1 MLIILRR
8 WFYCIL
14 IFFVMSVELRS
25 PRWIGYLARSL
36 SFIHRLY
43 IHVHLRLL
51 TLLVSWE
58 ASVSPES
65 PEYFISAVFK

>member
-8 WFYCIL
+8 WFYCIR

-25 PRWIGYLARSL
+25 PCWIGYLARSL

-43 IHVHLRLL
+43 TCIHLSLL

-65 PEYFISAVFK
+65 SEYFISAVFK

>member
-1 MLIILRR
+1 MSHLGHRSIR
-8 WFYCIL
+8 

-25 PRWIGYLARSL
+25 PHWI
-36 SFIHRLY
+36 IHRLY
-43 IHVHLRLL
+43 IHLSLL

-65 PEYFISAVFK
+65 PEHFISAVFK

>member
-8 WFYCIL
+8 WFYCIR

-25 PRWIGYLARSL
+25 SRWMRNLAHSL
-36 SFIHRLY
+36 TFIHRLY
-43 IHVHLRLL
+43 IHLSLL

-58 ASVSPES
+58 ASVSAES

>member
-43 IHVHLRLL
+43 IHVHLSLL

-58 ASVSPES
+58 ASVSPKS